1 MAPEVR
7 LRLFTIFS
15 FLGAVA
21 AASSLVGTNTKI
33 LWFPAIGFA
42 ALFMFSLIRATTITE
57 GDNLILQDINT
68 ALICGLAVIAVLNES
83 PLTFIIATLAT
94 FYFPENIRRKQW
106 TYLFFNFSNELLSA
120 CACYFSLVLLDLNV
134 SDAYYVI
141 ALKVLAASFAFN
153 VANHFILAISYI
165 VEREPWKELLNDSRK
180 ALIEVVPLAVF
191 CGMLGRLYL
200 SYGWPMLVMFALPLF
215 IGRELHSSYATMS
228 QGQSSTIN
236 TLIYALEEKDAYT
249 GGHVHRVAMFA
260 KYIGQELGYGPKR
273 LERLRQAALLHDTG
287 KLIVPNVLL
296 NKPGKLTDDEFA
308 VIKKHEG
315 VTEEIL
321 RAITFLRPI
330 AHTSGG
336 DHNQMDGDK
345 KTRKLEPYIVSVCD
359 AFDAMTSSRSYR
371 KALSMETAFEE
382 LEKNKGKQF
391 HPKVVAALIKAIQDR
406 DEHYG
411 DGYETDTL
419 HADAPVAGVGS
430 AGIGDTVAKEDDE
443 LATENTKAATAA
455 HLGKGPS
462 TSTSAST
469 SALDTRSEQ
478 ANSLPMT
485 TAEGEQNG

>member
-1 MAPEVR
+1 MF
-7 LRLFTIFS
+7 LRKGGDRSIVGLFIMSKS
-15 FLGAVA
+15 FLTPQNRLKAFTAIIFLIAVIA
-21 AASSLVGTNTKI
+21 GIFLVGSNTKI
-33 LWFPAIGFA
+33 IWIPTVCFVAFFVL
-42 ALFMFSLIRATTITE
+42 SLKRATTITD
-57 GDNLILQDINT
+57 GDNLIVQDINT
-68 ALICGLAVIAVLNES
+68 ALICG
-83 PLTFIIATLAT
+83 IATISVLLNSPFCFVLAT
-94 FYFPENIRRKQW
+94 LTTLYFPINIKNRQW

-120 CACYFSLVLLDLNV
+120 YACYLSLILLDLNV
-134 SDAYYVI
+134 NDSYVI
-141 ALKVLAASFAFN
+141 VGLKVLLCSITFN
-153 VANHFILAISYI
+153 LTNHFILAVSYI
-165 VEREPWKELLNDSRK
+165 VEGEDWKEILEDSRK
-180 ALIEVVPLAVF
+180 ALIEIIPLALF
-191 CGMLGRLYL
+191 CGLLGRLYI

-296 NKPGKLTDDEFA
+296 NKPGKLTDEEFA

-321 RAITFLRPI
+321 KAITFLRPI

-391 HPKVVAALIKAIQDR
+391 HPKVVAALIKAIEDR
-406 DEHYG
+406 GEHYG
-411 DGYETDTL
+411 DGYEVDSM
-419 HADAPVAGVGS
+419 HADAPIAGVGS
-430 AGIGDTVAKEDDE
+430 AGIGDTIAEEEDE
-443 LATENTKAATAA
+443 LANENTKAATAA
-455 HLGKGPS
+455 HLNKD
-462 TSTSAST
+462 A
-469 SALDTRSEQ
+469 AK
-478 ANSLPMT
+478 
-485 TAEGEQNG
+485 EGELNG

>member
-1 MAPEVR
+1 MSPQNR
-7 LRLFTIFS
+7 LRLFSAFT
-15 FLGAVA
+15 FLLTVTACFF
-21 AASSLVGTNTKI
+21 LVDNNLKI
-33 LWFPAIGFA
+33 LWVPTAIFA
-42 ALFMFSLIRATTITE
+42 VLILVSEIRTTLITD
-57 GDNLILQDINT
+57 GDNVIGQNIDV
-68 ALICGLAVIAVLNES
+68 ALICGIAMISVLNNS
-83 PLTFIIATLAT
+83 PLTFVLSLLTV
-94 FYFPENIRRKQW
+94 FYFPVNIKKRQY
-106 TYLFFNFSNELLSA
+106 TYLFFNFSNMVLAGCAGYVTLL
-120 CACYFSLVLLDLNV
+120 LLNTNLQ
-134 SDAYYVI
+134 DAYHI
-141 ALKVLAASFAFN
+141 IGIKVLAASIVLNMMNYF
-153 VANHFILAISYI
+153 VLAISYI
-165 VEREPWKELLNDSRK
+165 VEGEEWKEILSDSRK
-180 ALIEVVPLAVF
+180 ALIEIIPLALF
-191 CGMLGRLYL
+191 CGLLGRLYI

-215 IGRELHSSYATMS
+215 IGRELHVSYANMS

-296 NKPGKLTDDEFA
+296 NKPGKLTDEEFA

-391 HPKVVAALIKAIQDR
+391 HPKVVAALIKAIEDR
-406 DEHYG
+406 GEHYG
-411 DGYETDTL
+411 DGYEVDSL

-430 AGIGDTVAKEDDE
+430 AGIGDTIAEEEDE

-455 HLGKGPS
+455 HLHKD
-462 TSTSAST
+462 ASK
-469 SALDTRSEQ
+469 
-478 ANSLPMT
+478 
-485 TAEGEQNG
+485 EGELNG